1 MGKGTIMFGHGVRVT
16 SSSNNIE
23 RVSADCAVEALAW
36 MLGVQFRKD
45 YGVVSAKGGLAYK
58 LDVPLFKNGERE
70 QLLDGCLAAPAYV
83 SQTVRLP
90 LVQAITAIADA
101 LGLELRG
108 EYVVGSAKP
117 QIVAVKK
124 APAKK
129 AKK

>member
-1 MGKGTIMFGHGVRVT
+1 MPAMGKGTIMFGHGVRVT

-70 QLLDGCLAAPAYV
+70 QLLQPPVLRIEGTTSSV
-83 SQTVRLP
+83 THSWRG
-90 LVQAITAIADA
+90 TAS
-101 LGLELRG
+101 GLSER
-108 EYVVGSAKP
+108 STKR
-117 QIVAVKK
+117 
-124 APAKK
+124 
-129 AKK
+129 